1 MVVFLNP
8 KAGAGSAL
16 RKWELVAPSLPSSPS
31 PLRVF
36 MLNGRSSLDEGVTQ
50 FLHMGETDFVAAGG
64 DGTINTLLNSLL
76 SPGTGSQG
84 KICRL
89 GAIGLGSSNDFHK
102 PFIPEQFV
110 DEVCCKID
118 FKHARPR
125 DVGCV
130 SIEEN
135 GTTMKKY
142 FLINASVGITA
153 EANRFFNNP
162 DRILAHLKRVHTG
175 SAILYAA
182 FSTISSFKNVQT
194 RLQDS
199 STGAFTTNLTNLGVV
214 KNSHFSGNLSY
225 DSPISYDDGNL
236 QIHLCHDMKRWD
248 VVRLF
253 NALSHGKFRTIQ
265 NTRSWSSPSLTVSA
279 DHPFAVEF
287 DGEIA
292 VTKRATFSVLQ
303 KFLKVCP

>member
-16 RKWELVAPSLPSSPS
+16 RKWELVAPSLPSSTA

-36 MLNGRSSLDEGVTQ
+36 MLNGRSSLDEGVLQ
-50 FLHMGETDFVAAGG
+50 FLQMGETDFVAAGG
-64 DGTINTLLNSLL
+64 DGTVNTLLNSLL
-76 SPGTGSQG
+76 SSGTGNQG
-84 KICRL
+84 KMCRL

-110 DEVCCKID
+110 DTVPCKID
-118 FKHARPR
+118 FEHARPR

-130 SIEEN
+130 SIEQN
-135 GTTMKKY
+135 GITTKKY

-162 DRILAHLKRVHTG
+162 DRILAQLKQAHTA

-182 FSTISSFKNVQT
+182 FATIISFQNVRT
-194 RLQDS
+194 RLQDGNI
-199 STGAFTTNLTNLGVV
+199 GAFTTNLTNLGVV
-214 KNSHFSGNLSY
+214 KNSHFSGNLAY
-225 DSPISYDDGNL
+225 DSPISYDNGNL

-253 NALSHGKFRTIQ
+253 NALSHGRFRTIK

-292 VTKRATFSVLQ
+292 ETKTATFSALQ
-303 KFLKVCP
+303 QFLKVCP